1 MKVNMAEV
9 ASMGINLCREGS
21 WDEGLFCLGQIKDT
35 SALDTGVIGKIYSYS
50 GYGIAFRQNKIRE
63 GIELCERAVRV
74 EFYEPENYFNLA
86 RTQLL
91 AGKKRAAIR
100 TIKNGL
106 HIDPDH
112 TELKKLHNEFGSRR
126 PNVVPFL
133 KREHP
138 LNAYLGRL
146 RHQLLG
152 PLPPAVIDDK
162 QLSKPDV
169 IEVAG

>member
-9 ASMGINLCREGS
+9 ATMGIDLCRQGS

-35 SALDTGVIGKIYSYS
+35 SALDTGVIGKIYSFS
-50 GYGIAFRQNKIRE
+50 GYGLALRQNKIRE

-74 EFYEPENYFNLA
+74 EFYEPENYLNLA
-86 RTQLL
+86 RTQML

-106 HIDPDH
+106 HIDPEN
-112 TELKKLHNEFGSRR
+112 TELKALHQQFGARR
-126 PNVVPFL
+126 PNVIPFL

-138 LNAYLGRL
+138 INAYLGRL
-146 RHQLLG
+146 RHQILG
-152 PLPPAVIDDK
+152 PLPPE
-162 QLSKPDV
+162 
-169 IEVAG
+169 EVKKEVEEEAGVLTVS